1 MYIYFYK
8 EVFIFMSTKNIR
20 WSSLLI
26 GILFAIIAILAVSFP
41 VQNIYAITWLIGI
54 FFIANGIM
62 ELFFRRLTKAFV
74 GISSGWILLLGI
86 LNIIFG
92 ILLIIFPGAGSTF
105 IIYLFAFWFIFSSVL
120 GIFVVTPEERTSKWY
135 HFFSVLV
142 NIIGVIAGIILL
154 FNPLLG
160 AFAVSFFVSVMFL
173 LIGINYIF
181 DAFAH

>member
-1 MYIYFYK
+1 MGF
-8 EVFIFMSTKNIR
+8 
-20 WSSLLI
+20 
-26 GILFAIIAILAVSFP
+26 LFAIIAILAVSFP

-120 GIFVVTPEERTSKWY
+120 GIFFGYT
-135 HFFSVLV
+135 
-142 NIIGVIAGIILL
+142 
-154 FNPLLG
+154 
-160 AFAVSFFVSVMFL
+160 
-173 LIGINYIF
+173 
-181 DAFAH
+181 

>member
-1 MYIYFYK
+1 MNINFYK

-20 WSSLLI
+20 WSSIII
-26 GILFAIIAILAVSFP
+26 GILFVIVAILAVSFP
-41 VQNIYAITWLIGI
+41 IQNIVAITWLIGI

-62 ELFFRRLTKAFV
+62 EIFFRRLTKAFV
-74 GISSGWILLLGI
+74 GISGGWTILLGI
-86 LNIIFG
+86 LNVIFG
-92 ILLIIFPGAGSTF
+92 LLLIIFPSAGSTF
-105 IIYLFAFWFIFSSVL
+105 IVYVFAFWFIFSSVL

-135 HFFSVLV
+135 HFFSVLI

-160 AFAVSFFVSVMFL
+160 ALAVSFFVGVMFL